1 MATGADQMCTG
12 AHVGAGKTVAT
23 STTEQ
28 SGRAPFGDFEC
39 RGESMVF
46 DPRRNKAPVSFAL
59 PKMRKKW
66 RIEALVG
73 RESGNDFITVATF
86 ALLGLALSLL
96 AMGKG
101 GLLYPECLTNLLLL
115 F

>member
-1 MATGADQMCTG
+1 MI
-12 AHVGAGKTVAT
+12 
-23 STTEQ
+23 
-28 SGRAPFGDFEC
+28 
-39 RGESMVF
+39 F

-73 RESGNDFITVATF
+73 RESGNDFTTVALF
-86 ALLGLALSLL
+86 ALFGLALSFL

-101 GLLYPECLTNLLLL
+101 GLLDPEYMTNLLLL

>member
-1 MATGADQMCTG
+1 
-12 AHVGAGKTVAT
+12 
-23 STTEQ
+23 
-28 SGRAPFGDFEC
+28 
-39 RGESMVF
+39 MVF

-59 PKMRKKW
+59 RMIRRRW
-66 RIEALVG
+66 RIEALVD
-73 RESGNDFITVATF
+73 RESGDDFTTVTTF

-101 GLLYPECLTNLLLL
+101 GLLSPEYMTNLLLL

>member
-1 MATGADQMCTG
+1 VHRYNEYGR
-12 AHVGAGKTVAT
+12 
-23 STTEQ
+23 TT
-28 SGRAPFGDFEC
+28 RCALFGDFER

-46 DPRRNKAPVSFAL
+46 HPRRNPVSFAL
-59 PKMRKKW
+59 PKMRK

-73 RESGNDFITVATF
+73 RESGDDFTTVAMF
-86 ALLGLALSLL
+86 ALFGLTLSFL

-101 GLLYPECLTNLLLL
+101 GLLDPEYMTNLLLV

>member
-1 MATGADQMCTG
+1 MRRCNEYDRTKRC
-12 AHVGAGKTVAT
+12 
-23 STTEQ
+23 
-28 SGRAPFGDFEC
+28 APFGDFEC

-46 DPRRNKAPVSFAL
+46 DPRRNKASVSFTL
-59 PKMRKKW
+59 RMIQRRW
-66 RIEALVG
+66 RIVALVG
-73 RESGNDFITVATF
+73 RESGDDFTTVATF

-101 GLLYPECLTNLLLL
+101 GLLDPEYMTNLLLL

>member
-1 MATGADQMCTG
+1 
-12 AHVGAGKTVAT
+12 
-23 STTEQ
+23 
-28 SGRAPFGDFEC
+28 
-39 RGESMVF
+39 MVL

-59 PKMRKKW
+59 SKMRKRS

-73 RESGNDFITVATF
+73 RETGGDFTTVATF

-101 GLLYPECLTNLLLL
+101 GLLSPEYLTNLLLL